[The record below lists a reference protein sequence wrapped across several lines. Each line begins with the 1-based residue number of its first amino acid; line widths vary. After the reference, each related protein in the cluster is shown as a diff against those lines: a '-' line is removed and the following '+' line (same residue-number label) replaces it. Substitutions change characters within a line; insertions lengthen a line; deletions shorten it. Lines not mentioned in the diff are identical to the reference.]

1 MNQERQEM
9 IDAQEGSELRSQSA
23 AMAQQMAANHKE
35 RTIHNEDFLN
45 ELRKLD
51 LDSETYD
58 WVQEEYPE
66 MFSGIHAVSNRGDHW
81 AQEADLR
88 MANKRERAI
97 AEGRPGRLL
106 RTRPFLRASMEGKES
121 PQLDAYEQ
129 DGIPGDREYWA
140 DRVIGA
146 ETTQDPITSEQ
157 ARVITGAADAAAD
170 LMALSRNAAGL
181 DAVSTVKTD
190 STVRK
195 QSEDDSTASRVGRL
209 LE

>member
-66 MFSGIHAVSNRGDHW
+66 MFSGIPSC
-81 AQEADLR
+81 
-88 MANKRERAI
+88 
-97 AEGRPGRLL
+97 
-106 RTRPFLRASMEGKES
+106 S
-121 PQLDAYEQ
+121 
-129 DGIPGDREYWA
+129 
-140 DRVIGA
+140 
-146 ETTQDPITSEQ
+146 
-157 ARVITGAADAAAD
+157 
-170 LMALSRNAAGL
+170 
-181 DAVSTVKTD
+181 
-190 STVRK
+190 
-195 QSEDDSTASRVGRL
+195 
-209 LE
+209 